1 MRLGV
6 SPLISAPS
14 KAIVPPSGAYSPAMQ
29 LNVVLLP
36 EPLGPIRPRISPSFT
51 SNETLLTARSAPN
64 RLVRPETLNIAMRG
78 IPLARVPDAVQR
90 ETVHR
95 RSGIATDW
103 DGPGSAVHHVTL
115 RCARDTHVTSRR
127 RAPSGAERPD
137 PRS

>member
-51 SNETLLTARSAPN
+51 SNETLLTARSAPK
-64 RLVRPETLNIAMRG
+64 RLVRPETLSIG
-78 IPLARVPDAVQR
+78 ILLSPR
-90 ETVHR
+90 EAAGR
-95 RSGIATDW
+95 REAGL
-103 DGPGSAVHHVTL
+103 GG
-115 RCARDTHVTSRR
+115 
-127 RAPSGAERPD
+127 
-137 PRS
+137 RSFIKKNP